1 MDTNQENTNSLQWI
15 DIGVN
20 LSNKQFKDQQTTV
33 LETAKAQGVESII
46 ITGTDLE
53 ESRKAI
59 EMAESFKQ
67 YATAGIHPHDAKENS
82 DDVFEQ
88 IIQLSNNPHVVA
100 IGETG
105 LDFNRNFSTP
115 EDQCRSFLKHIEL
128 AKTSRKP
135 MFLHERDAGETMFE
149 ILSEHRDELSNA
161 VIHCFTGS
169 EEDLKRYLDL
179 DLYIGITGW
188 ICDERRGFHLHEL
201 VKHIPSNRLMIETDA
216 PYLLPRSL
224 CPKPKNRRNEPKYLP
239 HIGQYIA
246 GILEKPV
253 EQLALETFENTKRFF
268 NLSN

>member
-1 MDTNQENTNSLQWI
+1 
-15 DIGVN
+15 
-20 LSNKQFKDQQTTV
+20 
-33 LETAKAQGVESII
+33 
-46 ITGTDLE
+46 
-53 ESRKAI
+53 
-59 EMAESFKQ
+59 MAESFKQ